1 MPALGARCAKPST
14 VDPPANGVGTDAQK
28 GCCLTYPIL
37 AHARILAKIQGML
50 TTFAVGNL
58 SKVPYRTGL
67 RTLPPVDHPEDVFE
81 AASAELAERHPQIG
95 RLYEQIGPCVLRAPQ
110 SDDFTALAR
119 AIVFQQLTG
128 KAALTIWGRVVAALD
143 GSTSPPR
150 VATASQEELRA
161 AGLSRNKAASIKDL
175 AAKAVDGS
183 VPLMH
188 MQDLSDEEIIERL
201 STVRGIGVWTAEMF
215 LIFQLRRLD
224 VWPVGDLGVR
234 KGYARAFAFEAPP
247 TPKELDP
254 LGEVFRPFRTVAA
267 WYCWR
272 AVETITPEG
281 TS

>member
-1 MPALGARCAKPST
+1 
-14 VDPPANGVGTDAQK
+14 
-28 GCCLTYPIL
+28 
-37 AHARILAKIQGML
+37 
-50 TTFAVGNL
+50 
-58 SKVPYRTGL
+58 
-67 RTLPPVDHPEDVFE
+67 VDHPEDVFE

-143 GSTSPPR
+143 GSTSPQR

-175 AAKAVDGS
+175 ATKALEGS
-183 VPLMH
+183 VPLMD

-234 KGYARAFAFEAPP
+234 KGYARTFALEAPP